1 MEARTVKCE
10 SAMVS
15 VHSTED
21 AEPKK
26 ELGETRHITAHMTR
40 EAEHL
45 DHTRCVPGLGP
56 TRPTLTPEPGPGR
69 THLAQ

>member
-26 ELGETRHITAHMTR
+26 ELGETRHITAHMTER
-40 EAEHL
+40 QSTSTIQDVYPAWAP
-45 DHTRCVPGLGP
+45 RGP
-56 TRPTLTPEPGPGR
+56 R
-69 THLAQ
+69 